1 MRFHQVREVVDW
13 AMRTHERLA
22 DEYEHLGRQCGDE
35 RLRMALSY
43 LARHERSRV
52 AALARYAAD
61 PAHEKVLATWFDDT
75 TEFPQ
80 PRLVDRLCDTVDGQA
95 THRLLASALAIHQ
108 TMEDLYQHRA
118 ETAAIDDQRE
128 FFSALARSHE
138 AETRHLVRDM
148 GRLEM
153 L

>member
-1 MRFHQVREVVDW
+1 MPRPRIRLIPSDDARRSPMRFHQVREVVDW

-95 THRLLASALAIHQ
+95 TQDRKS
-108 TMEDLYQHRA
+108 T
-118 ETAAIDDQRE
+118 
-128 FFSALARSHE
+128 
-138 AETRHLVRDM
+138 
-148 GRLEM
+148 
-153 L
+153 